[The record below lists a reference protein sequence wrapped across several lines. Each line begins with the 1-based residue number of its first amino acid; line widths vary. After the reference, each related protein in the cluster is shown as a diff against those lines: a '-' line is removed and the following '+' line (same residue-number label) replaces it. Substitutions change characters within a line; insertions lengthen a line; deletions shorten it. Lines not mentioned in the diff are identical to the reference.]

1 MTLDTKAQARVG
13 GRLPSRSRNLGARLR
28 WALRNPQLHLGLVVL
43 VPTILWY
50 VVLQLGPVL
59 EAFWFALYHVE
70 LTGLTSWS
78 DLFSTSY
85 FVGLLHFQH
94 LFDPTLNPQFWPGT
108 ARSLIWTLLQFVY
121 VLPLG
126 LLLAV
131 SLARIGR
138 GRTLYQIAILVP
150 FVTPTVAAALM
161 MGKLFD
167 PATGGI
173 NAALRALGLPTS
185 QWLHDPILAL
195 PLAAAIGAW
204 RWLGFYI
211 LIMTAGILNIPKD
224 IGEAAEVDG
233 ANAWQR
239 FRYITLPLLGHVL
252 TLISV
257 LLLVNSMQEFT
268 LPYTLTG
275 GTQQFAM
282 GEFHPIDYGPANSL
296 VLLNLALYKQTFGGA
311 FVAFGPAS
319 AGAVLELV
327 FVLLGSLL
335 LLKVF
340 RPRWSY

>member
-1 MTLDTKAQARVG
+1 MTPDTNAQARVDS
-13 GRLPSRSRNLGARLR
+13 RSPARSRNPGTRLR
-28 WALRNPQLHLGLVVL
+28 WAFRNPQLHLGLVVL
-43 VPTILWY
+43 VPTLLWY

-70 LTGLTSWS
+70 LSNLSSWS
-78 DLFSTSY
+78 DLIGTSQ

-94 LFDPTLNPQFWPGT
+94 LFDPILNPQFWPGT

-126 LLLAV
+126 LLLSI

-138 GRTLYQIAILVP
+138 GRTFYQIAILVP

-173 NAALRALGLPTS
+173 NAALSALGLPTS

-195 PLAAAIGAW
+195 PIAAAIGAW
-204 RWLGFYI
+204 RWLGFYVI
-211 LIMTAGILNIPKD
+211 IMTAGILNIPKD

-239 FRYITLPLLGHVL
+239 FWYLTLPLLGHVL
-252 TLISV
+252 ALVSV

-275 GTQQFAM
+275 GAQQFVM
-282 GEFHPIDYGPANSL
+282 GAFHPIDYGPSNSL

-319 AGAVLELV
+319 AGAVLELG
-327 FVLLGSLL
+327 FVLVGSLL
-335 LLKVF
+335 LLKIF
-340 RPRWSY
+340 RPKWSY